1 MINVINPNTGKIHSK
16 LNQAATATGRLSST
30 EPNLQNIPIK
40 TENGRKIRK
49 AFVPSSEDYVLV
61 DADYSQIEL
70 RVLAHISGDEKFIDA
85 FIKNEDIHTRTAS
98 EVFNVPIDEVTS
110 LLRNRAKAVNFGIVY
125 GISDYG
131 LSRDLKI
138 PKKEAK
144 IYIESYF
151 RRYPKVKQYMDDIV
165 AKAKEHGFTTTLL
178 NRRRYVPEILSRN
191 AIQRGA
197 GERIAM
203 NTPIQGSA
211 ADIIKIAMI
220 KVYNEL
226 KERKLKSKLILQV
239 HDELL
244 VETHKSEIEEVKQ
257 IVKKNMEEAMNLLV
271 PLTADVSAGNNW
283 YDAK

>member
-1 MINVINPNTGKIHSK
+1 V
-16 LNQAATATGRLSST
+16 A
-30 EPNLQNIPIK
+30 
-40 TENGRKIRK
+40 
-49 AFVPSSEDYVLV
+49 SSEDYVLV

-110 LLRNRAKAVNFGIVY
+110 LLRSRAKAVNFGIVY

-151 RRYPKVKQYMDDIV
+151 SRYPKVKQYMDDIV
-165 AKAKEHGFTTTLL
+165 AQAKEHGYTTTLL

-191 AIQRGA
+191 AIQRGM

-220 KVYNEL
+220 KVHNEL

-239 HDELL
+239 HDELV
-244 VETHKSEIEEVKQ
+244 VETHKSEVEEVKQ
-257 IVKKNMEEAMNLLV
+257 IVKTNMEAAMNLKV

-283 YDAK
+283 FDAK

>member
-1 MINVINPNTGKIHSK
+1 M
-16 LNQAATATGRLSST
+16 
-30 EPNLQNIPIK
+30 
-40 TENGRKIRK
+40 
-49 AFVPSSEDYVLV
+49 V

-85 FIKNEDIHTRTAS
+85 FVNNEDIHTRTAS
-98 EVFNVPIDEVTS
+98 EVFNVPKDQVNS
-110 LLRNRAKAVNFGIVY
+110 LMRGRAKAVNFGIVY

-144 IYIESYF
+144 IYIDSYF
-151 RRYPKVKQYMDDIV
+151 NRYPNVKQYMDNTIV
-165 AKAKEHGFTTTLL
+165 EAKEKGYVVTLL
-178 NRRRYVPEILSRN
+178 NRRRYIPEILSRN
-191 AIQRGA
+191 AIQRGM

-220 KVYNEL
+220 KVFNEL

-239 HDELL
+239 HDELIVEAHNSEVEQVKEL
-244 VETHKSEIEEVKQ
+244 VVR
-257 IVKKNMEEAMNLLV
+257 NMQQAMNLKI
-271 PLTADVSAGNNW
+271 PLTADVNTGNNW